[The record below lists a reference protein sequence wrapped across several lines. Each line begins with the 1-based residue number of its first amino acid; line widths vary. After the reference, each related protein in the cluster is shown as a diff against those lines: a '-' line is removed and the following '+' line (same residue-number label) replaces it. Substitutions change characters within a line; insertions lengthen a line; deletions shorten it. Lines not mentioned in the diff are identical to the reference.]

1 MWQLR
6 PRHCSD
12 GALVALVDDEL
23 DLHERTVA
31 RRHITDCGRCSVRL
45 RRHLDASVALIGLL
59 AVDLPATASVSV
71 DRRHLSPGVA
81 GAGILIASFGAVV
94 AAGIVV
100 HRLRHHSVAALSDGS
115 S

>member
-31 RRHITDCGRCSVRL
+31 HRHIAGCDRCSLRL
-45 RRHLDASVALIGLL
+45 RRHMDANAALIDLL
-59 AVDLPATASVSV
+59 AVDLPAATSASV
-71 DRRHLSPGVA
+71 DRRHLSRGVA
-81 GAGILIASFGAVV
+81 GAGLLIASFGAVV

-100 HRLRHHSVAALSDGS
+100 HRLRHHSVAALSDGRS
-115 S
+115 